1 MYCIFRFS
9 MTNSRIL
16 HQYCMM
22 VRTSFESKPFGIYS
36 CVNKISKTKTN
47 LFGPPPGIEPGSF
60 RLISLIVAP
69 ENLLPQKWQRN
80 SVLSMWLEG
89 TTQNPS
95 PTPAVTGK
103 YGAVLVE
110 RIILAGQIRGQM
122 SVCRA

>member
-1 MYCIFRFS
+1 M
-9 MTNSRIL
+9 
-16 HQYCMM
+16 
-22 VRTSFESKPFGIYS
+22 
-36 CVNKISKTKTN
+36 
-47 LFGPPPGIEPGSF
+47 
-60 RLISLIVAP
+60 
-69 ENLLPQKWQRN
+69 PQKWQRN

-122 SVCRA
+122 SVRLQRVDRNDFLDNAD